1 MKTLVS
7 TATPDLVSEL
17 LDTVRVRSTI
27 YCRSDMRA
35 PWGFGVAAHGDPS
48 FHVVTTGACW
58 LEIASRGQLEL
69 QAGDLVLL
77 LRGPTHWVRD
87 HPDSRTEWLDEIL
100 ASPNYGDG
108 RLSYGGDGIRT
119 ELVCGSFML
128 DGAAGSPILRELP
141 DVIHI
146 GGAAGAPA
154 AWIAASLELVAAIT
168 ASSAP
173 GAEAVLTRVA
183 DTMLTQALRLELA
196 SSDGLQPRALRDPH
210 IGAAVHLIHSR
221 PHERWTLEKLA
232 AEVGYSRSGFASRF
246 RELVGES
253 PMAYVTRTRL
263 AVAATLLQRTSL
275 SIGEVARRTGYSS
288 QASFARAF
296 KRAFGVAPGAYR
308 T

>member
-1 MKTLVS
+1 
-7 TATPDLVSEL
+7 
-17 LDTVRVRSTI
+17 
-27 YCRSDMRA
+27 
-35 PWGFGVAAHGDPS
+35 
-48 FHVVTTGACW
+48 
-58 LEIASRGQLEL
+58 
-69 QAGDLVLL
+69 
-77 LRGPTHWVRD
+77 
-87 HPDSRTEWLDEIL
+87 
-100 ASPNYGDG
+100 
-108 RLSYGGDGIRT
+108 
-119 ELVCGSFML
+119 
-128 DGAAGSPILRELP
+128 
-141 DVIHI
+141 
-146 GGAAGAPA
+146 
-154 AWIAASLELVAAIT
+154 
-168 ASSAP
+168 
-173 GAEAVLTRVA
+173 
-183 DTMLTQALRLELA
+183 MLTQALRLELA